1 MQSFDIPS
9 EAAMLELGNCWAHR
23 LGGGAVMFLAG
34 DLGAGKTTLARG
46 ILGGLGHRGAVT
58 SPTYTLVEHYP
69 LPAGDVYHV
78 DLYRLEHPAELE
90 MLGLRDALDGA
101 STLLV
106 EWPERGAGQMPAPDF
121 QVDICCLREGRRVRV
136 RSADGVAQLPQ
147 PGEKPSGPKS
157 CPKS

>member
-1 MQSFDIPS
+1 
-9 EAAMLELGNCWAHR
+9 MLELGNGWARR

-46 ILGGLGHRGAVT
+46 ILGGMGHRGVVT

-69 LPAGDVYHV
+69 LPGGSVYHV

-90 MLGLRDALDGA
+90 MTGLRDALDGS

-121 QVDICCLREGRRVRV
+121 RVDIRYLSKGRRVRV
-136 RSADGVAQLPQ
+136 RSADGVAQLPR
-147 PGEKPSGPKS
+147 P
-157 CPKS
+157 CPKP